1 VNGLNW
7 CDVREVDGD
16 DNNDDEDDDDDDDDD
31 DIQAQTLSS
40 LSDFS

>member
-1 VNGLNW
+1 MNGLNW